1 VPDASPQDLQ
11 NILARLAAMDREL
24 AALRAENAFLKL
36 ELERKD
42 KIIAG
47 LRQRIFGSSSEK
59 IDPAQLQLL
68 FDELVMGKPAPP
80 PDHGGEASAPE
91 EEKSPRQQNLCEQG
105 GSGRSP
111 RL

>member
-1 VPDASPQDLQ
+1 VSSVPDASPQDLQ
-11 NILARLAAMDREL
+11 NILARLAAMDKEL

-59 IDPAQLQLL
+59 LDPAQLQLL
-68 FDELVMGKPAPP
+68 FDELVMGMQTI
-80 PDHGGEASAPE
+80 S
-91 EEKSPRQQNLCEQG
+91 SSLR
-105 GSGRSP
+105 RR
-111 RL
+111 RLQTAWT